1 MSSASGCADMPP
13 GTSTPA
19 HLRGGT
25 KPSNL
30 STVCDTHILDKTL
43 PNYRVGGAVSTGT
56 RYASMISLSFSNQR
70 YWLGTFFGIWRC
82 TILYICS
89 STRVRRGQS
98 IVVVRSC
105 SFRDGGGHSLA
116 QLFEKDFVPNTD
128 VEKGIVVFK
137 RMHCQG
143 LAHGSLS
150 TVASVLWTTITG
162 LSFENSCSGKRT
174 TILNAVGHGRPHSDP
189 FSVHQFGT
197 RKQKTEFFEERGLS
211 HELYNSDSCGY
222 SSFRSNR
229 VLMCVQ
235 FLACLR
241 LTTLC
246 RAFGPVYV
254 SKRGKRQG

>member
-1 MSSASGCADMPP
+1 MRKPGPSSFSFPPFRSSRMRGTTQGVAESSVSSASGCADMPP
-13 GTSTPA
+13 GTSTPV
-19 HLRGGT
+19 HLRGEV

-116 QLFEKDFVPNTD
+116 QISEEDFVPNTD

-150 TVASVLWTTITG
+150 TVASVPWTTITG

-174 TILNAVGHGRPHSDP
+174 TIPMPLDTADHIRTLSQCINL
-189 FSVHQFGT
+189 
-197 RKQKTEFFEERGLS
+197 ERGNKRPSSLKK
-211 HELYNSDSCGY
+211 EVCLMSCTTATVVVIH
-222 SSFRSNR
+222 RSGATG
-229 VLMCVQ
+229 
-235 FLACLR
+235 F
-241 LTTLC
+241 
-246 RAFGPVYV
+246 
-254 SKRGKRQG
+254 